1 MKIKD
6 IQTVRINVPPRDIKR
21 TEPRREPWNAHA
33 EVANPMSRYPQ
44 YKRHRSSWMPKWDQV
59 YVKVTA
65 EDGTWGIGETS
76 FGTPVAAIIDEHFAP
91 MLIGEK
97 LLRR

>member
-6 IQTVRINVPPRDIKR
+6 IQTVRINVPPRNIKR
-21 TEPRREPWNAHA
+21 TEPRREPWSAHA

-44 YKRHRSSWMPKWDQV
+44 YKRHRSSWMPKKWDTV

-65 EDGTWGIGETS
+65 EDGTWG
-76 FGTPVAAIIDEHFAP
+76 
-91 MLIGEK
+91 
-97 LLRR
+97 

>member
-1 MKIKD
+1 MKIRD
-6 IQTVRINVPPRDIKR
+6 IQTVRINVPPREGKR
-21 TEPRREPWNAHA
+21 TQPRRDAWNVHA

-44 YKRHRSSWMPKWDQV
+44 YKRHRSSWMPKWDTV

-76 FGTPVAAIIDEHFAP
+76 FGTPVAAIIDEHFRTDADW
-91 MLIGEK
+91 
-97 LLRR
+97 